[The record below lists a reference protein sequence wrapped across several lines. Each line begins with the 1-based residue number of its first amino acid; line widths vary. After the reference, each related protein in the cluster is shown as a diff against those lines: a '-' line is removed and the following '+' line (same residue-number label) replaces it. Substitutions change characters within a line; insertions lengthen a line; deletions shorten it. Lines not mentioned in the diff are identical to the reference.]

1 MQPVPHETIV
11 FGGSFN
17 PPTLAHRDMTEALLQ
32 AYPAADVWLMPSG
45 ERHDKAGFLPD
56 EQRLEM
62 LEIVRQTLSEP
73 ERVAICDVELKATG
87 LTETYRTVGR
97 LAAAEPTRSFRYVF
111 GGDAYL
117 GMPTWHEGDR
127 LQAELSMVVIPRDK
141 AILKAGPNCDILN
154 LSLDTGIS
162 STEVR
167 QRLDRGQ
174 AIDRLVCGGIRE
186 YIAQHR
192 LYRASAVA

>member
-1 MQPVPHETIV
+1 MQPVQHETIV

-32 AYPAADVWLMPSG
+32 TYPDADVWLMPSG

-56 EQRLEM
+56 DQRLEM

-73 ERVAICDVELKATG
+73 DRVAVCDLELKDTG
-87 LTETYRTVGR
+87 VTETFRTVGR
-97 LAAAEPTRSFRYVF
+97 LATAEPSRSFRYVF

-117 GMPTWHEGDR
+117 GMPAWRHGEEM
-127 LQAELSMVVIPRDK
+127 QAELPMVIIPRDK
-141 AILKAGPNCDILN
+141 TSLEVGANCDILSLN
-154 LSLDTGIS
+154 LDEGIS

-167 QRLDRGQ
+167 RRLDRGQ
-174 AIDRLVCGGIRE
+174 AIDHLVCSGIRD
-186 YIAQHR
+186 YIVQHR
-192 LYRASAVA
+192 LYEASVVA